1 MFVFVFALCLRSFDL
16 LFSVYVFI
24 LVCIGMF
31 SFMPG
36 AETMHMDIYVCITT
50 VSMFLFLVCVCVF
63 IPIAFIFASAL
74 YFASFHFAF

>member
-24 LVCIGMF
+24 LVCNGMF

-36 AETMHMDIYVCITT
+36 AEKVHIDIYICITT
-50 VSMFLFLVCVCVF
+50 VSMFLFLVCVCVYSYRF
-63 IPIAFIFASAL
+63 YLCFRFV
-74 YFASFHFAF
+74 FASFHFAF